1 MDLIGSL
8 VLVFESVD
16 EFGLCVCVLI
26 RFVLDFIGS
35 LVVVFESVF
44 SSLVFEL
51 RLRVV
56 VYELV

>member
-8 VLVFESVD
+8 VLVFESVV

-35 LVVVFESVF
+35 LVVVFE
-44 SSLVFEL
+44 LVLRVWFCEL
-51 RLRVV
+51 RRRVD